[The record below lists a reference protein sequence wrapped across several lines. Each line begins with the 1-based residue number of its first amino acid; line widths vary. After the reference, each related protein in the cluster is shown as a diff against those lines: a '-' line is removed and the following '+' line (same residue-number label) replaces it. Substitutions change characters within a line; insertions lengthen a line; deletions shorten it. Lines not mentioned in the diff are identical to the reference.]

1 MINSKF
7 SDEDAC
13 VNVRFI
19 AGSNT
24 YKKSLNV
31 FPCAFKKYHKFNCL
45 LLVTMGLVPKSSSP
59 SFSHKWVAL
68 HQSGW
73 NTSHCV
79 PSPLFTSTVEVG
91 SEGKNPLES
100 PLSVWPVNPRFMSPV
115 LTPPQKSVGI
125 NIHYHQNWVH
135 EISDT
140 WFWGKYEIL
149 QTKKA
154 LVMTDKRA
162 PCIICCM
169 RPEKARQDR

>member
-1 MINSKF
+1 MKMHVLM
-7 SDEDAC
+7 SDSLLGATLTKK
-13 VNVRFI
+13 VWMFFLVHLKNITNLI
-19 AGSNT
+19 AYYWSQWAW
-24 YKKSLNV
+24 SLNHQAPL
-31 FPCAFKKYHKFNCL
+31 FPINGWPCIKRTL
-45 LLVTMGLVPKSSSP
+45 LY
-59 SFSHKWVAL
+59 
-68 HQSGW
+68 QSGW

-169 RPEKARQDR
+169 RPEKARLDR